1 MRTIHR
7 DVSAVS
13 RTLGIRRADL
23 AGARSAQGRI
33 RLYLT
38 SGGLPVAPLVLPAEQ
53 FISGH
58 ADDCIAVRD
67 YGDHRGLHRVLE
79 AAGIAQPVS
88 RDSAGGAPVVIM
100 RVAAC
105 LLAKM
110 PTARPQ
116 QKASA

>member
-1 MRTIHR
+1 
-7 DVSAVS
+7 
-13 RTLGIRRADL
+13 
-23 AGARSAQGRI
+23 
-33 RLYLT
+33 
-38 SGGLPVAPLVLPAEQ
+38 LPAEQ
-53 FISGH
+53 FISGL

-79 AAGIAQPVS
+79 AAGIAQPLS

-116 QKASA
+116 QKASACPVLPGAPFGVGCWCRRPTSCSWRC